1 MPKHGK
7 KHRKALE
14 SVDPTRRYSVA
25 EAVEIIKKVAY
36 AKFDESLNI
45 DIRLGVDSRHA
56 DQQVR
61 GTVVLPHGTGK
72 VIRVAVFAEGDQLEE
87 AKAAGA
93 EVAGGADLVTRI
105 KDENFLDF
113 DVAIATPAM
122 MREVGKIGK
131 MLGPRGLMPNPK
143 AGTVTMKV
151 ADAVKEAKAGKV
163 EFRLDRTANIHNA
176 LGRVSFDAGQLVE
189 NAEAFLE
196 AVKKAKPSASKGTY
210 FRSVSLSSTM
220 GPGLRIEYGGGTL

>member
-7 KHRKALE
+7 KHRAALDQ
-14 SVDPTRRYSVA
+14 VDTTRRYTIP
-25 EAVEIIKKVAY
+25 EAVELIKKVAY
-36 AKFDESLNI
+36 AKFNESLNI

-72 VIRVAVFAEGDQLEE
+72 TIRVAVFAEGDQLEE

-93 EVAGGADLVTRI
+93 EVFGGADLVTKIRE
-105 KDENFLDF
+105 ENFLEF
-113 DVAIATPAM
+113 DVAIATPPM

-131 MLGPRGLMPNPK
+131 LLGPRGLMPNPK

-151 ADAVKEAKAGKV
+151 GDAVREAKAGKV

-176 LGRVSFDAGQLVE
+176 LGRLTFDVPQLVE
-189 NAEAFLE
+189 NIEAFLE
-196 AVKKAKPSASKGTY
+196 AVRKAKPSAAKGIY
-210 FRSVSLSSTM
+210 FRSIALSSTM
-220 GPGLRIEYGGGTL
+220 GPGLKIDYATGL